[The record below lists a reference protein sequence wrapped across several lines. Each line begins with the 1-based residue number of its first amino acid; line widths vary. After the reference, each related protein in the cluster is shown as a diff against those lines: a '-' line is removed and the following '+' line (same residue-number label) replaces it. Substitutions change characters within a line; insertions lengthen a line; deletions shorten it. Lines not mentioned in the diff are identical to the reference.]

1 MELSEM
7 KKKMQE
13 MEKKKNNLEGEL
25 NALKKEL
32 KEHFGTDD
40 QEELKKKLNALDKE
54 IKKKTEWFETAKEE
68 LDNAFVNF
76 TDSIQRDS

>member
-1 MELSEM
+1 MEIQEM
-7 KKKMQE
+7 KKKLAE
-13 MEKKKNNLEGEL
+13 TEKKKNNLEGEL

-40 QEELKKKLNALDKE
+40 PELLQKKLSALDKD

-68 LDNAFVNF
+68 LDDAFVNF
-76 TDSIQRDS
+76 TESIRGNS